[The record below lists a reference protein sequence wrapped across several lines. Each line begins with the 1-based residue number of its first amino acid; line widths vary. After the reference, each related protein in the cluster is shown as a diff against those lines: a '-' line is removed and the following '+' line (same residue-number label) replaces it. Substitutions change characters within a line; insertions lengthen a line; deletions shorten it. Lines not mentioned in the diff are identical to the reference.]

1 MNGKM
6 QNLSGETI
14 ISAEGNKYKLGRLA
28 GYGAQGVVYETANGS
43 MMIKLY
49 YPTGSEV
56 IDSDI
61 LERLSFIKNV
71 KVPPN
76 FVTIHE
82 IIERPYVGYVMDR
95 VVDHRPLNTYLIP
108 DKKLSFSEWYNQGLG
123 FRERIFRIS
132 HCQSLWF
139 SRKKQS
145 IIL

>member
-76 FVTIHE
+76 FVIHSRDYRE
-82 IIERPYVGYVMDR
+82 TLCWVCDGSSGRPS
-95 VVDHRPLNTYLIP
+95 PA
-108 DKKLSFSEWYNQGLG
+108 
-123 FRERIFRIS
+123 
-132 HCQSLWF
+132 
-139 SRKKQS
+139 
-145 IIL
+145 